1 MLTAVNKALTNDSF
15 EVISLTI
22 IAELV
27 IHDFSV
33 SKI

>member
-15 EVISLTI
+15 EMMSPI
-22 IAELV
+22 IVELV
-27 IHDFSV
+27 KHDFSA